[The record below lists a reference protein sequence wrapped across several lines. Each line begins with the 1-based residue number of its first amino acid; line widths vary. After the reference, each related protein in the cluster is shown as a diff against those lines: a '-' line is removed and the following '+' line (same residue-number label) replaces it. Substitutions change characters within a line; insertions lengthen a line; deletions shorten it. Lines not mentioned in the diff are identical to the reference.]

1 MIDLRFLGFAEA
13 RQPEYKEKK
22 GIGYML
28 YGDRNDYPNYL
39 VELFNKSAKH
49 NAIIKSKVH
58 YITGNGWTGS
68 DEAQTFIAKVNRM
81 ESLDE
86 LTRKVSL
93 DVELFGGYYLE
104 LIWSATG
111 QLAEV
116 WHCDYTK
123 IRTNKDNTQFWY
135 KDDWKDNKE
144 DFIVYP
150 AFNPS
155 FPTGKQILY
164 VKEYRPD
171 MGIYSLPG
179 YFGALNYIESD
190 IEISKTV
197 LGNAQTGFSASKLI
211 TLPNGEPSDDEK
223 RNIEKRFTNRF
234 SGSDGKKFILA
245 FVNDS
250 ARKPIVE
257 DLGASDITKEDFA
270 KVDSLIQTNIF
281 SGHQITTPSIF
292 GIAEAGKLGARSE
305 MRDGYEIFKNTYVNA
320 KQMHLEGVFN
330 MLANFRGIQDPALKI
345 MPTEPIGIEFSEAA
359 MIQNMTKDE
368 IREKLNLPILQVDA
382 SNDSQKVIDGIT
394 GLSPL
399 VANKV
404 LESMTPDEIRA
415 LVGLPSTTV
424 PQLDANG
431 NLLPPLEGLSVNEHI
446 KGLKGREWQ
455 NMQRIIR
462 EFTKGKINREQ
473 ATAMLKT
480 GYALSDEEITTW
492 LGSEELEFA
501 DQDFSLFLE
510 FGEDKNDFNIWKTK
524 QRFSDEEDLQTFA
537 DVSQLESNIL
547 DQISKQ
553 KDVTPEVLAKV
564 LKTDVKTINNVI
576 ADLEE
581 RGILK
586 SKSTSIGKG
595 IDKNVIIERELTKP
609 LAKIVEDVKPTT
621 TEILIRYSYAWI
633 AGYSNS
639 DIDTSRP
646 FCKTLLAA
654 NRFYSRSDIEQMSA
668 RLGYSVWDRR
678 GGWWTKPSGKHSE
691 SCRHQWQTNVVT
703 RKK

>member
-49 NAIIKSKVH
+49 NAIVKSKVH

-81 ESLDE
+81 ESLNE

-135 KDDWKDNKE
+135 KDEWKDNKE

-305 MRDGYEIFKNTYVNA
+305 MRDGYEIFKNTYVNS

-345 MPTEPIGIEFSEAA
+345 TPTEPIGFEFTEAILKEIA
-359 MIQNMTKDE
+359 PKEWLLEKAGIDITKYPTA
-368 IREKLNLPILQVDA
+368 IA
-382 SNDSQKVIDGIT
+382 G
-394 GLSPL
+394 
-399 VANKV
+399 
-404 LESMTPDEIRA
+404 TPTE
-415 LVGLPSTTV
+415 
-424 PQLDANG
+424 Q
-431 NLLPPLEGLSVNEHI
+431 LSVNEHI
-446 KGLKGREWQ
+446 KSLKGREWQ

-564 LKTDVKTINNVI
+564 LKTDVKTINNVL

-586 SKSTSIGKG
+586 SK
-595 IDKNVIIERELTKP
+595 
-609 LAKIVEDVKPTT
+609 
-621 TEILIRYSYAWI
+621 
-633 AGYSNS
+633 
-639 DIDTSRP
+639 
-646 FCKTLLAA
+646 
-654 NRFYSRSDIEQMSA
+654 
-668 RLGYSVWDRR
+668 
-678 GGWWTKPSGKHSE
+678 
-691 SCRHQWQTNVVT
+691 
-703 RKK
+703 

>member
-81 ESLDE
+81 ESLNE

-135 KDDWKDNKE
+135 KDEWKDNKE

-305 MRDGYEIFKNTYVNA
+305 MRDGYEIFKNTYVNS

-345 MPTEPIGIEFSEAA
+345 TPTEPIGFEFTEAILKEIA
-359 MIQNMTKDE
+359 PKEWLLEKAGIDITKY
-368 IREKLNLPILQVDA
+368 PTAV
-382 SNDSQKVIDGIT
+382 T
-394 GLSPL
+394 G
-399 VANKV
+399 
-404 LESMTPDEIRA
+404 TPTE
-415 LVGLPSTTV
+415 
-424 PQLDANG
+424 Q
-431 NLLPPLEGLSVNEHI
+431 LSVNEHI
-446 KGLKGREWQ
+446 KSLKGREWQ

-564 LKTDVKTINNVI
+564 LKTDVKTINNVL

-595 IDKNVIIERELTKP
+595 IDKNVIIERELSKP

-654 NRFYSRSDIEQMSA
+654 NKFYSRSDIDQISA

-691 SCRHQWQTNVVT
+691 SCRHKWVTNVVT

>member
-81 ESLDE
+81 ESLNE

-135 KDDWKDNKE
+135 KDEWKDNKE

-305 MRDGYEIFKNTYVNA
+305 MRDGYEIFKNTYVNS

-345 MPTEPIGIEFSEAA
+345 TPTEPIGFEFTEAILKEIA
-359 MIQNMTKDE
+359 PKEWLLEKAGIDITKY
-368 IREKLNLPILQVDA
+368 PTA
-382 SNDSQKVIDGIT
+382 
-394 GLSPL
+394 
-399 VANKV
+399 VAG
-404 LESMTPDEIRA
+404 TPTE
-415 LVGLPSTTV
+415 
-424 PQLDANG
+424 Q
-431 NLLPPLEGLSVNEHI
+431 LSVNEHI
-446 KGLKGREWQ
+446 KSLKGREWQ

-492 LGSEELEFA
+492 LGSEDLEFA
-501 DQDFSLFLE
+501 DQDFTLFLE

-564 LKTDVKTINNVI
+564 LKTDVKTINNVL

-595 IDKNVIIERELTKP
+595 IDKNVIIERELSKP

-654 NRFYSRSDIEQMSA
+654 NRFYSRSDIEQISA